1 MAVTEP
7 TIALRDYLRKMQLD
21 LDPDFL
27 RQGVELLTQL
37 LMEAE
42 VAHKIGAERGQHSA
56 ERLTYRN
63 GYREREWQTRLGEI
77 NLRIPRLRTG
87 SYFPSFLEPRRR
99 AEQALLTVIQTAYV
113 EGVSTRRVDELLQ
126 ALGLTGIDKSSV
138 SRICAELDEAV
149 SAFRNRALES
159 EYPYVWLDALY
170 IKVRSNHRIVSMA
183 LVIAMGIRRT
193 GEREVL
199 GLDLGASEEA
209 AFWTG
214 FLRSLVSRGLK
225 GVKLVI
231 SDAHSGL
238 KEAIRTV
245 LSGAGWQRC
254 RVHWTRNVLAY
265 IPKRDKAMVAAAIRT
280 IFAQPDQAAAKR
292 QLEEVAKTM
301 EQHWP
306 KAAEVLRGGA
316 EEVLEYM
323 SFPPEH
329 WTRLY
334 STNVLERLNREV
346 RRRSD
351 VAEVFPN
358 REAAIRLA
366 GSVLIE
372 IDDEWQVD
380 KRRYFS
386 SDSMRKLYG
395 ELVELDAGH
404 PLQLAPLR

>member
-1 MAVTEP
+1 M
-7 TIALRDYLRKMQLD
+7 
-21 LDPDFL
+21 
-27 RQGVELLTQL
+27 
-37 LMEAE
+37 
-42 VAHKIGAERGQHSA
+42 
-56 ERLTYRN
+56 
-63 GYREREWQTRLGEI
+63 
-77 NLRIPRLRTG
+77 
-87 SYFPSFLEPRRR
+87 
-99 AEQALLTVIQTAYV
+99 TVIQTAYV
-113 EGVSTRRVDELLQ
+113 EGVSTRRVDDLLQ

-149 SAFRNRALES
+149 TAFRNRALEA

-183 LVIAMGIRRT
+183 LVIAMAVRST

-199 GLDLGASEEA
+199 GLDLGASEEG

-280 IFAQPDQAAAKR
+280 IFAQPDQMAAKR

-306 KAAEVLRGGA
+306 KAAEVLRSGTD
-316 EEVLEYM
+316 EVLEYM

-346 RRRSD
+346 RRRTD

-386 SDSMRKLYG
+386 ADSMRKLYG
-395 ELVELDAGH
+395 ELIEVGGGH